1 MYTHVCI
8 YTICIC
14 TCVCVYVWLGGGG
27 ERENYL
33 RSQAPSLIVSPPD
46 DHYNTTRF
54 SSRNENYVFLLIY
67 ILYTYTLYFTSVNKN
82 VETIFSGSL

>member
-1 MYTHVCI
+1 MYVCVCI
-8 YTICIC
+8 CL
-14 TCVCVYVWLGGGG
+14 VAGGR

-33 RSQAPSLIVSPPD
+33 RSQAPSLVVSPPD